1 MSETRPAGNADGAA
15 DGAALRLD
23 LPAAPEAL
31 DDVHD
36 QLDLVWER
44 HDDVSVAD
52 RFRFL
57 TAVME
62 ILGNVAEHAYRPDV
76 RAPQRR
82 LELVVTITADELV
95 ATISDNGVPVSL
107 DLSTV
112 TMPDDDAESGRG
124 LALALAA
131 LDDLDY
137 ERSEDRN
144 RWRLQ
149 CVRRD

>member
-1 MSETRPAGNADGAA
+1 MSDERTTGSTGPET
-15 DGAALRLD
+15 LRLD

-31 DDVHD
+31 DSVHD
-36 QLDLVWER
+36 ELDQVWAR
-44 HDDVSVAD
+44 HEDVSTTD

-62 ILGNVAEHAYRPDV
+62 ILGNVVEHAYHPDV

-82 LELVVTITADELV
+82 LELVVTVAEDELV
-95 ATISDNGVPVSL
+95 AQISDNGIPVSL

-112 TMPDDDAESGRG
+112 TMPDEDAESGRG

-131 LDDLDY
+131 LDDLTYD
-137 ERSEDRN
+137 RTDDRN
-144 RWRLQ
+144 LWRLQ
-149 CVRRD
+149 CVRRP